1 MKLYP
6 FSLPLLDGRV
16 AGWEASFMRMT
27 LRIIRLI
34 AITVTVSVLSGFITI
49 ATTAVVVDRYI
60 QSALNT
66 FQIPIERPSL
76 TLSTMW
82 GELFGSGG
90 KAQPDNSKQTP
101 QSPQAPAAG
110 NKASDADPP
119 KEDPTDGAL
128 PVMGGIS
135 SAEAAERER
144 VVISPDALSRNKEE
158 IPTSDK
164 EQLFATLMK
173 KLPQEEMQR
182 LSTLMEDGLTA
193 AELTEAEQILAKY
206 LNDEEYGQML
216 EWLKGKPDKAEEPPS
231 SSDAN
236 GQTSD
241 PEGTP

>member
-1 MKLYP
+1 
-6 FSLPLLDGRV
+6 
-16 AGWEASFMRMT
+16 MRMT

-34 AITVTVSVLSGFITI
+34 AIIVTVSVLSGFITI

-76 TLSTMW
+76 TLTTMW

-90 KAQPDNSKQTP
+90 KAAQPDSSKQTP

-110 NKASDADPP
+110 KKAADPP
-119 KEDPTDGAL
+119 KEDPGDGAL

-158 IPTSDK
+158 IPASDK

-216 EWLKGKPDKAEEPPS
+216 EWLKGKPDKAEEPDAS
-231 SSDAN
+231 SEAN
-236 GQTSD
+236 DEASA
-241 PEGTP
+241 PEGTGTP

>member
-1 MKLYP
+1 
-6 FSLPLLDGRV
+6 
-16 AGWEASFMRMT
+16 MRMT

-34 AITVTVSVLSGFITI
+34 AIIVTVSVLSGFITI

-66 FQIPIERPSL
+66 FQIPIERPAL
-76 TLSTMW
+76 TLTSMW

-90 KAQPDNSKQTP
+90 KAAQPDKSKLTP

-110 NKASDADPP
+110 KKASDPP
-119 KEDPTDGAL
+119 KEEPGDGAL

-135 SAEAAERER
+135 SGDAAERER

-158 IPTSDK
+158 IPASNK

-216 EWLKGKPDKAEEPPS
+216 EWLKGKPDKAEEPNGPS
-231 SSDAN
+231 EAN
-236 GQTSD
+236 GEASA
-241 PEGTP
+241 PEGTGTP

>member
-1 MKLYP
+1 
-6 FSLPLLDGRV
+6 
-16 AGWEASFMRMT
+16 MRMT
-27 LRIIRLI
+27 LRIFRLI
-34 AITVTVSVLSGFITI
+34 AIIVTVSVLSGFITI

-76 TLSTMW
+76 TLTTMW
-82 GELFGSGG
+82 GELFGGGG
-90 KAQPDNSKQTP
+90 KAQPDNIKQKP
-101 QSPQAPAAG
+101 QTPQAPAAG
-110 NKASDADPP
+110 KETSAPP
-119 KEDPTDGAL
+119 QEEPGDGAL

-144 VVISPDALSRNKEE
+144 VVISPDALTRNKEE
-158 IPTSDK
+158 IPASGK
-164 EQLFATLMK
+164 EQLFAALMK

-206 LNDEEYGQML
+206 LNDEEYGQIL
-216 EWLKGKPDKAEEPPS
+216 EWLKGKPDAGEEPLS
-231 SSDAN
+231 SSETN
-236 GQTSD
+236 GQAGD

>member
-1 MKLYP
+1 
-6 FSLPLLDGRV
+6 
-16 AGWEASFMRMT
+16 MRMT

-34 AITVTVSVLSGFITI
+34 AIILTVSVLSGFITI

-76 TLSTMW
+76 TLTTMW
-82 GELFGSGG
+82 GELFGGGG
-90 KAQPDNSKQTP
+90 KAQPDNSKETP

-110 NKASDADPP
+110 KKASDPP
-119 KEDPTDGAL
+119 KEEPGDGAL

-164 EQLFATLMK
+164 EHLFATLMK

-182 LSTLMEDGLTA
+182 LSILMEDGLTA

-216 EWLKGKPDKAEEPPS
+216 EWLKGKPETSEEPPS

-236 GQTSD
+236 GQAGD

>member
-1 MKLYP
+1 
-6 FSLPLLDGRV
+6 
-16 AGWEASFMRMT
+16 MRMT

-34 AITVTVSVLSGFITI
+34 AIIVTVSVLSGFITI

-60 QSALNT
+60 QAALNT

-76 TLSTMW
+76 TLTTMW
-82 GELFGSGG
+82 GELFGGGG
-90 KAQPDNSKQTP
+90 KAQPDNSKET
-101 QSPQAPAAG
+101 PQAPAAG
-110 NKASDADPP
+110 KKASDPP
-119 KEDPTDGAL
+119 QEEPGDGAL

-158 IPTSDK
+158 IPPSDK
-164 EQLFATLMK
+164 ELLFATLMK

-216 EWLKGKPDKAEEPPS
+216 DWLKGKPDTAEEQPS
-231 SSDAN
+231 SSDPNSQAN
-236 GQTSD
+236 D